1 MRCGVN
7 TSDMRESDPSDL
19 REPGRTEVP
28 EPRSSG
34 LREPDAG
41 GGPEAGHTSGP
52 HAGDTHAVAAQTG
65 DTGAAATVVDK
76 TTAGRPLPDML
87 LTPQPRPAATS
98 RVPANPVTLYDVAR
112 LAGVST
118 ATVSRVVHGLD
129 RVADRTRARV
139 REVIDQLG
147 YVPDG
152 AAQSLSRRQKNVI
165 GLVGVER
172 LAPHQYDIESMSLLF
187 YDEILRGVEQRIRY
201 YNWSL
206 LITYLRE
213 ESSDDLRRL
222 QALSGKVDGLLI
234 GEGIVPSDELARLA
248 ERLPV
253 VVVAGDPAERSADV
267 VTADNRAGSAA
278 LVTHLVEVH
287 GRRRLFHVDGPPSA
301 PDAME
306 RRIGLTE
313 IVQDHPGVEIVG
325 SHSGRFSV
333 QSGEEAGERL
343 LADRAALP
351 DAVVCANDQMAIG
364 VLQSLA
370 RGGVRVPEDLSVTG
384 FDDIFPGSLF
394 EPALTTVHQPM
405 RLLGERACARLLDR
419 IAQPD
424 LPTQVELLPTDLVL
438 RKSCGCPPD
447 NAARTMATQ
456 PLASGRA
463 PVPAGVRGRRHSVPA
478 AES

>member
-1 MRCGVN
+1 
-7 TSDMRESDPSDL
+7 MRESDPSDA
-19 REPGRTEVP
+19 RAPGRTEVP

-41 GGPEAGHTSGP
+41 GGPEAGQTSGP
-52 HAGDTHAVAAQTG
+52 HAGDTQTEQTHAT
-65 DTGAAATVVDK
+65 DAAAGEP
-76 TTAGRPLPDML
+76 TAIVPLPDML
-87 LTPQPRPAATS
+87 LVPQPHPAATG
-98 RVPANPVTLYDVAR
+98 RVSANPVTLYDVAR

-118 ATVSRVVHGLD
+118 ATVSRVVHGQD
-129 RVADRTRARV
+129 RVAESTRARV
-139 REVIDQLG
+139 GEIIDQLG

-172 LAPHQYDIESMSLLF
+172 LAPLQYDIESMSLLF

-201 YNWSL
+201 HNWSL

-234 GEGIVPSDELARLA
+234 GEGIVPSNELARLA

-253 VVVAGDPAERSADV
+253 VVVAGDPAEHAADV

-278 LVTHLVEVH
+278 LVTHLIEVH
-287 GRRRLFHVDGPPSA
+287 GRSRLFHVDGPPSA

-306 RRIGLTE
+306 RRIALTE
-313 IVQDHPGVEIVG
+313 VVQAHPGVEIVG

-333 QSGEEAGERL
+333 QSGEEAGEKL
-343 LADRAALP
+343 LAERSALP
-351 DAVVCANDQMAIG
+351 DAVICANDQMAIG
-364 VLQSLA
+364 ILQALA
-370 RGGVRVPEDLSVTG
+370 GGGVRVPEELSVTG

-438 RKSCGCPPD
+438 RKSCGCPPGS
-447 NAARTMATQ
+447 AARTMAIQ
-456 PLASGRA
+456 PRGTSQGTVR
-463 PVPAGVRGRRHSVPA
+463 PGVRGRRHSHRPA
-478 AES
+478 AER